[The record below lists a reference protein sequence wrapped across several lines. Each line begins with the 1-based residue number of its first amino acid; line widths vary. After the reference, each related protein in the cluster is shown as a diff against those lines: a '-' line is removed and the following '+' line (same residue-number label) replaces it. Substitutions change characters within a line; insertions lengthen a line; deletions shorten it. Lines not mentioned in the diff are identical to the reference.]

1 MWQDAPLFPES
12 ASTISDSVDQLYGFL
27 VAVSLFFS
35 VLIAA
40 LVLFFAVRYRR
51 RKGVLAA
58 RIHGSVQLEILWS
71 LIPLGLSL
79 VMFFWGA
86 KLYFAALDPPAG
98 AMDVYVTGKQWMW
111 KLQHPT
117 GQREINTL
125 HVPVGVPVRLT
136 MTSEDVIHDFYVPA
150 FRMKRDVLPGRYTIA
165 WFEATK
171 VGEYHLFCAEYCGTK
186 HSEMV
191 GKVVVMEE
199 YDYERWLTGVAAG
212 ETPQQAGQRLFES
225 MRCNT
230 CHSGVDGARGPT
242 LDGAFGKP
250 VQLRDGRVVLF
261 DEDYTRES
269 ILKPNAAVVAG
280 YESIMPTYDG
290 QLSEDQLMQ
299 LLAYIKSL
307 GAQAAPAAGQE
318 GGQ

>member
-12 ASTISDSVDQLYGFL
+12 ASTISDSVDQLYAFL
-27 VAVSLFFS
+27 VVVSLFFAFG
-35 VLIAA
+35 IAT
-40 LVLFFAVRYRR
+40 VVVFFAVRYRR
-51 RKGVLAA
+51 RQGVIPA
-58 RIHGSVQLEILWS
+58 RIHGSVQLEVVWS

-86 KLYFAALDPPAG
+86 KLYFATLDPPPG

-111 KLQHPT
+111 KVQHPT
-117 GQREINTL
+117 GQREINSL
-125 HVPVGVPVRLT
+125 HVPVNRPVRLT

-150 FRMKRDVLPGRYTIA
+150 FRTKRDVVPGRYTIA

-186 HSEMV
+186 HSEMI
-191 GKVVVMEE
+191 GSITVMEQH
-199 YDYERWLTGVAAG
+199 DYERWLTGVAAG
-212 ETPQQAGQRLFES
+212 ETPQEAGARLFES

-230 CHSGVDGARGPT
+230 CHSGQDGARGPT
-242 LDGAFGKP
+242 LTGAFGKP
-250 VQLRDGRVVLF
+250 VQLRDGRVVPF

-269 ILKPNAAVVAG
+269 ILNPGAAVVAG
-280 YESIMPTYDG
+280 FDSIMPTYEG

-299 LLAYIKSL
+299 LLAYVKSL
-307 GAQAAPAAGQE
+307 GAE
-318 GGQ
+318 GGDQ